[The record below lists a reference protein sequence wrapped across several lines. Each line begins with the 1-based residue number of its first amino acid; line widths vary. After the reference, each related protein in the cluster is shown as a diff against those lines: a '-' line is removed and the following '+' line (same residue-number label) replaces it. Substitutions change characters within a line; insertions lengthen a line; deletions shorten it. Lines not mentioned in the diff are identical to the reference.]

1 LENTVLQWVAT
12 YGYFAIFSLLVLGI
26 VGLPVPD
33 EFLLASCGFLVF
45 KGDLQL
51 VPTLLSALAGSTC
64 GITLSYTIGRTV
76 GWKFLHSRWGRFLHV
91 KDEHIERVHHWFD
104 KIGHWALMV
113 GYFIPGVPS
122 ARTLRAMVKAYKR
135 SRRELRPVLDIIL
148 RHPRMY
154 ARLNDPDLV
163 KPPVVYVAGMLRAL
177 HVPVDDDS
185 WTYILDEMGQ
195 RPFYPPNVGGWP
207 SNDAWLSTNTLRARW
222 DAVNNIIGRHG
233 YDLDDDRMP
242 KSGEPP
248 AKSLAWARKATGH
261 PFESPATRTRM
272 NHVAGSIR
280 PRASYEVQHT
290 VAERRRV
297 IRLFLLLGP
306 DALVH

>member
-113 GYFIPGVPS
+113 GYFIPGVRHFTAIVAGTS
-122 ARTLRAMVKAYKR
+122 KLEYRNFALFAYSGAAIWVSVFVFIGYHFGKNFRAILDTVR
-135 SRRELRPVLDIIL
+135 SHIETASIIL
-148 RHPRMY
+148 AIVILAYIAFRYFRW
-154 ARLNDPDLV
+154 
-163 KPPVVYVAGMLRAL
+163 RAK
-177 HVPVDDDS
+177 
-185 WTYILDEMGQ
+185 
-195 RPFYPPNVGGWP
+195 R
-207 SNDAWLSTNTLRARW
+207 
-222 DAVNNIIGRHG
+222 
-233 YDLDDDRMP
+233 
-242 KSGEPP
+242 
-248 AKSLAWARKATGH
+248 
-261 PFESPATRTRM
+261 
-272 NHVAGSIR
+272 
-280 PRASYEVQHT
+280 
-290 VAERRRV
+290 
-297 IRLFLLLGP
+297 
-306 DALVH
+306 

>member
-91 KDEHIERVHHWFD
+91 KDDHIKRVHHWFD

-113 GYFIPGVPS
+113 GYFIPGVRHFTAIVAGTS
-122 ARTLRAMVKAYKR
+122 KLEYRNFAIFAYGGAAIWVSVFVFIGYHFGRNFRAILDTVR
-135 SRRELRPVLDIIL
+135 SHIETASIIL
-148 RHPRMY
+148 
-154 ARLNDPDLV
+154 AIV
-163 KPPVVYVAGMLRAL
+163 IVAYIAFRYFRWRAK
-177 HVPVDDDS
+177 
-185 WTYILDEMGQ
+185 
-195 RPFYPPNVGGWP
+195 R
-207 SNDAWLSTNTLRARW
+207 
-222 DAVNNIIGRHG
+222 
-233 YDLDDDRMP
+233 
-242 KSGEPP
+242 
-248 AKSLAWARKATGH
+248 
-261 PFESPATRTRM
+261 
-272 NHVAGSIR
+272 
-280 PRASYEVQHT
+280 
-290 VAERRRV
+290 
-297 IRLFLLLGP
+297 
-306 DALVH
+306 